1 MIKKT
6 KGKYVVMSES
16 TDSTDRSF
24 GIYGTMKGAKR
35 RLAQME
41 FFKHLGKSPKMR
53 KGLHKKSL
61 LK

>member
-6 KGKYVVMSES
+6 KGKYVVMSE
-16 TDSTDRSF
+16 STDRSF

-53 KGLHKKSL
+53 KGLRKKSL
-61 LK
+61 MK